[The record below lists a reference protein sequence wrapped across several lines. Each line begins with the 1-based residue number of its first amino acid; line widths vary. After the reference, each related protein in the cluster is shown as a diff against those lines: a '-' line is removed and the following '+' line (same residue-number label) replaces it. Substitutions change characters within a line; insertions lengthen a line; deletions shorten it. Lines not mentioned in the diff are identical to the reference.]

1 MTQIVSDGKRTQPPL
16 ERISNLQM
24 FVQSAEL
31 RILGVPPQVTLEVS
45 CQLSNIARGTCN
57 LSFRAVDIIPRQS
70 LGKIHVPIN
79 RPVMHGDLLVTSE
92 IFEMLRREIK
102 STTSRPA
109 SIVLALEEQIA
120 VTNLGDLWLEK
131 SIELTVL
138 DLSII
143 LPLS

>member
-1 MTQIVSDGKRTQPPL
+1 MTEGRKSQPSL

-24 FVQSAEL
+24 FVQSSEL
-31 RILGVPPQVTLEVS
+31 RILGVPAQVTLEVS

-57 LSFRAVDIIPRQS
+57 LSFRAIDIIPRQS

-79 RPVMHGDLLVTSE
+79 RPVMHGDLLVTPE
-92 IFEMLRREIK
+92 IFDMLRQDIK
-102 STTSRPA
+102 TLASRPA

-120 VTNLGDLWLEK
+120 VTNLGDLWLDK

>member
-1 MTQIVSDGKRTQPPL
+1 MADRKESQPHL

-57 LSFRAVDIIPRQS
+57 LSFRAVDIIPRQA

-79 RPVMHGDLLVTSE
+79 RPVMHGDLIVTQE
-92 IFEMLRREIK
+92 ILDMLRQEIR
-102 STTSRPA
+102 SPASRPA

-120 VTNLGDLWLEK
+120 VTNLGDLWLEN